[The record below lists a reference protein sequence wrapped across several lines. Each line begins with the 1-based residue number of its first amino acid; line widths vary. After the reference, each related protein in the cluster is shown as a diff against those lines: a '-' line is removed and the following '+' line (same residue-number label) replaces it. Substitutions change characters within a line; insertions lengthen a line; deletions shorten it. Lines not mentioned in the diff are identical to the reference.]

1 MSRAYQ
7 LRQQIR
13 ERIVDQLTGVREDD
27 VIIDR
32 QHDILSAIAT
42 AVATASNGIAI
53 TVQPM
58 RATTTDPRSKKLHLD
73 TTIVVTMWTKPLLAG
88 ELTDQPEEDVHEA
101 LLDALHHHEC
111 EILSNDARRFK
122 QRLMVTGFNEVD
134 DPDYLRRD
142 TTIITELLGIA
153 AAA

>member
-1 MSRAYQ
+1 MVA
-7 LRQQIR
+7 
-13 ERIVDQLTGVREDD
+13 GVTEDD

-42 AVATASNGIAI
+42 AVSTASNGVAI

-58 RATTTDPRSKKLHLD
+58 RATTVDPRSKKLHLD

-88 ELTDQPEEDVHEA
+88 ELTDQPEEDIHEA

-111 EILSNDARRFK
+111 EILANDARRFK

-153 AAA
+153 PPTP